1 MMENLWNTMEYYST
15 RSELIQEQTELV
27 FEKMRMDRFFSM
39 FLDKFGLKM
48 DSDKTNTPVWDL
60 YKKKLKE
67 YTELNTKI
75 KTLEYRISNYV

>member
-1 MMENLWNTMEYYST
+1 MNYYST
-15 RSELIQEQTELV
+15 KNDLLQEKTNLV
-27 FEKMRMDRFFSM
+27 LEKMRMDRFFSM

-67 YTELNTKI
+67 YTELDTKI
-75 KTLEYRISNYV
+75 KTLDYRISKF